1 MGCAAAESSVPV
13 AGLLRFADLY
23 DSSSPH
29 RKRWPAAVRALAHR
43 NFQIYFVGQGVS
55 TLGKWVQQVALA
67 WLAYHLTGSAVLLGL
82 ITFLSLAPQ
91 LLVGP
96 LAGAWIDRHDKRR
109 LLIIVQMV
117 LIGQSVAL
125 AVATWLGLIDGPLI
139 AAMALLLGLLNA
151 LETPLRQALIGSFVD
166 DPADL
171 PNALVLNAMLINA
184 ARFVG
189 PPLAGG
195 LIALA
200 GEAACFALT
209 AVAFLALL
217 GGLLK
222 VRGTAA
228 PRASGST
235 AQVFREG
242 LVYLWQTRSVRQL
255 LVNVIMV
262 NLLASCYAALLPIL
276 ARAVFAD
283 DARVLGWLWGA
294 AGAGAFVAT
303 LVLAFGGALS
313 RLRQFTD
320 AGALLCAFALLG
332 LCMAGAL
339 PLALFALGVL
349 GFGITLSNVSTNMQL
364 QSGAPSHLRGRVIA
378 FYIAMRFGFEALG
391 GMAAG
396 LVAARWG
403 APATLGVAGGV
414 LVVGLL
420 GQYST
425 RRGG

>member
-1 MGCAAAESSVPV
+1 MS
-13 AGLLRFADLY
+13 DLT
-23 DSSSPH
+23 PPP
-29 RKRWPAAVRALAHR
+29 RTRWPSAVRALGHR
-43 NFQIYFVGQGVS
+43 NFQVYFAGQGVS
-55 TLGKWVQQVALA
+55 TLGKWVQQVALS

-91 LLVGP
+91 LVIGP

-109 LLIIVQMV
+109 LLIVVQSILVVQSAV
-117 LIGQSVAL
+117 LGL
-125 AVATWLGLIDGPLI
+125 ATWAHWVDGPFI

-151 LETPLRQALIGSFVD
+151 VETPLRQALIASFVD

-195 LIALA
+195 LIAVA

-209 AVAFLALL
+209 AVAFTALL
-217 GGLLK
+217 VGLLK
-222 VRGTAA
+222 VQAKA
-228 PRASGST
+228 SPRATGST

-242 LVYLWQTRSVRQL
+242 LAYLWREQGVRQL
-255 LVNVIMV
+255 LFNVIMV

-276 ARAVFAD
+276 AKSVYAG

-303 LVLAFGGALS
+303 LVLAVGGALP
-313 RLRQFTD
+313 RLRQFIEMG
-320 AGALLCAFALLG
+320 AGLCALALLG
-332 LCMAGAL
+332 LCWAGQL
-339 PLALFALGVL
+339 QLALLALVVL

-364 QSGAPSHLRGRVIA
+364 QSQAPGHLRGRVIA

-396 LVAARWG
+396 LLAARVG
-403 APATLGVAGGV
+403 APATLGAAGAV
-414 LVVGLL
+414 LLL
-420 GQYST
+420 GVAST
-425 RRGG
+425 CAWRYRRAA

>member
-1 MGCAAAESSVPV
+1 MTDSPSS
-13 AGLLRFADLY
+13 
-23 DSSSPH
+23 H
-29 RKRWPAAVRALAHR
+29 RKQWPSAIRALAHR
-43 NFQIYFVGQGVS
+43 NFQIYFTGQGVS

-91 LLVGP
+91 LLIGP

-109 LLIIVQMV
+109 LLIIVQVMLTLQSSV
-117 LIGQSVAL
+117 LAL
-125 AVATWLGLIDGPLI
+125 STWLGWVDGSVI
-139 AAMALLLGLLNA
+139 AGMALLLGLLNA

-171 PNALVLNAMLINA
+171 PNALVLNAMLING

-189 PPLAGG
+189 PPLAGA

-217 GGLLK
+217 FGLLK
-222 VRGTAA
+222 VRGSAS
-228 PRASGST
+228 PKASGST

-242 LVYLWQTRSVRQL
+242 LAYMWQTRNVRQL
-255 LVNVIMV
+255 LVNVVMV

-276 ARAVFAD
+276 AKAVFAG

-303 LVLAFGGALS
+303 LVLAVGGALP

-320 AGALLCAFALLG
+320 AGALLCAVALVGLWLAGMLPVALL
-332 LCMAGAL
+332 A
-339 PLALFALGVL
+339 LALL

-391 GMAAG
+391 GMIAG

-403 APATLGVAGGV
+403 APATLGIAGGV
-414 LVVGLL
+414 LLLGLL
-420 GQYST
+420 GQYGF
-425 RRGG
+425 RRRT

>member
-1 MGCAAAESSVPV
+1 MS
-13 AGLLRFADLY
+13 DLT
-23 DSSSPH
+23 PPP
-29 RKRWPAAVRALAHR
+29 RTRWPSAVRALGHR
-43 NFQIYFVGQGVS
+43 NFQVYFAGQGVS
-55 TLGKWVQQVALA
+55 TLGKWVQQVALS

-91 LLVGP
+91 LVIGP

-109 LLIIVQMV
+109 LLIVVQSILVVQSAV
-117 LIGQSVAL
+117 LGL
-125 AVATWLGLIDGPLI
+125 ATWAHWVDGPFI

-151 LETPLRQALIGSFVD
+151 VETPLRQALIASFVD

-195 LIALA
+195 LIAVA

-209 AVAFLALL
+209 AFAFTALL
-217 GGLLK
+217 VGLLK
-222 VRGTAA
+222 VQAKA
-228 PRASGST
+228 SPRATGST

-242 LVYLWQTRSVRQL
+242 LAYLWREQGVRQL
-255 LVNVIMV
+255 LFNVIMV

-276 ARAVFAD
+276 AKSVYAG

-303 LVLAFGGALS
+303 LVLAVGGALP
-313 RLRQFTD
+313 RLRQFIEMG
-320 AGALLCAFALLG
+320 AGLCALALLG
-332 LCMAGAL
+332 LCWAGQL
-339 PLALFALGVL
+339 QLALFALVVL

-364 QSGAPSHLRGRVIA
+364 QSQAPGHLRGRVIA

-396 LVAARWG
+396 LLAARVG
-403 APATLGVAGGV
+403 APATLGAAGAVLLLGVAG
-414 LVVGLL
+414 
-420 GQYST
+420 T
-425 RRGG
+425 CAWRNRRAA

>member
-1 MGCAAAESSVPV
+1 MTDSPSS
-13 AGLLRFADLY
+13 
-23 DSSSPH
+23 H
-29 RKRWPAAVRALAHR
+29 RNQWPSAIRALAHR
-43 NFQIYFVGQGVS
+43 NFQIYFAGQGVS

-91 LLVGP
+91 LLIGP

-109 LLIIVQMV
+109 LLIIVQVMLTLQSSV
-117 LIGQSVAL
+117 LAL
-125 AVATWLGLIDGPLI
+125 STWLGWVDGLVI
-139 AAMALLLGLLNA
+139 AGMALLLGLLNA

-171 PNALVLNAMLINA
+171 PNALVLNAMLING

-189 PPLAGG
+189 PPLAGA

-217 GGLLK
+217 FGLLK
-222 VRGTAA
+222 VRGSAS
-228 PRASGST
+228 PKASGST

-242 LVYLWQTRSVRQL
+242 LAYMWQTRHVRQL

-276 ARAVFAD
+276 AKAVFAG

-303 LVLAFGGALS
+303 LVLAVGGALP

-320 AGALLCAFALLG
+320 AGALLCAVALVGLWLAGMLPVALL
-332 LCMAGAL
+332 A
-339 PLALFALGVL
+339 LALL

-391 GMAAG
+391 GMIAG

-403 APATLGVAGGV
+403 APATLGIAGGV
-414 LVVGLL
+414 LLLGLL
-420 GQYST
+420 GQYGF
-425 RRGG
+425 RRRT

>member
-1 MGCAAAESSVPV
+1 MS
-13 AGLLRFADLY
+13 DLT
-23 DSSSPH
+23 PPP
-29 RKRWPAAVRALAHR
+29 RIRWPSAVRALGHR
-43 NFQIYFVGQGVS
+43 NFQVYFAGQGVS
-55 TLGKWVQQVALA
+55 TLGKWVQQVALS

-91 LLVGP
+91 LVIGP

-109 LLIIVQMV
+109 LLIVVQSILVVQSAV
-117 LIGQSVAL
+117 LGL
-125 AVATWLGLIDGPLI
+125 ATWAHWVDGPFI

-151 LETPLRQALIGSFVD
+151 VETPLRQALIASFVD

-195 LIALA
+195 LIAVA

-209 AVAFLALL
+209 AVAFTALL
-217 GGLLK
+217 VGLLK
-222 VRGTAA
+222 VQAKA
-228 PRASGST
+228 SPRATGST

-242 LVYLWQTRSVRQL
+242 LAYLWREQGVRQL
-255 LVNVIMV
+255 LFNVIMV

-276 ARAVFAD
+276 AKSVYAG

-303 LVLAFGGALS
+303 LVLAVGGALP
-313 RLRQFTD
+313 RLRQFIEMG
-320 AGALLCAFALLG
+320 AGLCALALLG
-332 LCMAGAL
+332 LCWAGQL
-339 PLALFALGVL
+339 QLALLALVVL

-364 QSGAPSHLRGRVIA
+364 QSQAPGHLRGRVIA

-396 LVAARWG
+396 LLAARVG
-403 APATLGVAGGV
+403 APATLGAAGAV
-414 LVVGLL
+414 LLL
-420 GQYST
+420 GVAST
-425 RRGG
+425 CAWRYRRAA

>member
-1 MGCAAAESSVPV
+1 MS
-13 AGLLRFADLY
+13 DLT
-23 DSSSPH
+23 PH
-29 RKRWPAAVRALAHR
+29 PRTRWPSAVRALGHR
-43 NFQIYFVGQGVS
+43 NFQVYFAGQGVS
-55 TLGKWVQQVALA
+55 TLGKWVQQVALS

-91 LLVGP
+91 LVIGP

-109 LLIIVQMV
+109 LLIVVQSILVVQSAV
-117 LIGQSVAL
+117 LGL
-125 AVATWLGLIDGPLI
+125 ATWAHWVDGPFI

-151 LETPLRQALIGSFVD
+151 VETPLRQALIASFVD

-195 LIALA
+195 LIAVA

-209 AVAFLALL
+209 AFAFTALL
-217 GGLLK
+217 VGLLK
-222 VRGTAA
+222 VQAKA
-228 PRASGST
+228 SPRATGST

-242 LVYLWQTRSVRQL
+242 LAYLWREQGVRQL
-255 LVNVIMV
+255 LFNVIMV

-276 ARAVFAD
+276 AKSVYAG

-303 LVLAFGGALS
+303 LVLAVGGALP
-313 RLRQFTD
+313 RLRQFIEMG
-320 AGALLCAFALLG
+320 AGLCALALLG
-332 LCMAGAL
+332 LCWAGQL
-339 PLALFALGVL
+339 QLALFALVVL

-364 QSGAPSHLRGRVIA
+364 QSQAPGHLRGRVIA

-396 LVAARWG
+396 LLAARVG
-403 APATLGVAGGV
+403 APATLGAAGAVLLLGVAG
-414 LVVGLL
+414 
-420 GQYST
+420 T
-425 RRGG
+425 CAWRNRRAA

>member
-1 MGCAAAESSVPV
+1 LG
-13 AGLLRFADLY
+13 
-23 DSSSPH
+23 
-29 RKRWPAAVRALAHR
+29 HR
-43 NFQIYFVGQGVS
+43 NFQVYFAGQGVS
-55 TLGKWVQQVALA
+55 TLGKWVQQVALS

-91 LLVGP
+91 LVIGP

-109 LLIIVQMV
+109 LLIVVQSILVVQSAV
-117 LIGQSVAL
+117 LGL
-125 AVATWLGLIDGPLI
+125 ATWAHWVDGPFI

-151 LETPLRQALIGSFVD
+151 VETPLRQALIASFVD

-195 LIALA
+195 LIAVA

-209 AVAFLALL
+209 AVAFTALL
-217 GGLLK
+217 VGLLK
-222 VRGTAA
+222 VQAKA
-228 PRASGST
+228 SPRATGST

-242 LVYLWQTRSVRQL
+242 LAYLWREQGVRQL
-255 LVNVIMV
+255 LFNVIMV

-276 ARAVFAD
+276 AKSVYAG

-294 AGAGAFVAT
+294 AGAGALVAT
-303 LVLAFGGALS
+303 LVLAVGGALP
-313 RLRQFTD
+313 RLRQFIEMG
-320 AGALLCAFALLG
+320 AGLCALALLG
-332 LCMAGAL
+332 LCWAGQL
-339 PLALFALGVL
+339 QLALLALVML

-364 QSGAPSHLRGRVIA
+364 QSQAPGHLRGRVIA

-396 LVAARWG
+396 LLAARVG
-403 APATLGVAGGV
+403 APATLGAAGAVLLLGVAG
-414 LVVGLL
+414 
-420 GQYST
+420 T
-425 RRGG
+425 CAWRNRRAA

>member
-1 MGCAAAESSVPV
+1 LS
-13 AGLLRFADLY
+13 
-23 DSSSPH
+23 DSSSSH
-29 RKRWPAAVRALAHR
+29 RNPWPSAIRALAYR
-43 NFQIYFVGQGVS
+43 NFQIYFAGQGIS

-96 LAGAWIDRHDKRR
+96 LAGAWTDRHDKRR
-109 LLIIVQMV
+109 LLIIVQSILV
-117 LIGQSVAL
+117 LQSLVL
-125 AVATWLGLIDGPLI
+125 AGATWLGWVDGLFI
-139 AAMALLLGLLNA
+139 ALMALLLGLLNA

-189 PPLAGG
+189 PPLAGAM
-195 LIALA
+195 IAWA
-200 GEAACFALT
+200 GEAACFLLT

-222 VRGTAA
+222 VRGA
-228 PRASGST
+228 PSPKATGST

-242 LVYLWQTRSVRQL
+242 LEYMWRTRSVREL
-255 LVNVIMV
+255 LISVVMI
-262 NLLASCYAALLPIL
+262 NLLASCYAALLPVL
-276 ARAVFAD
+276 AKAVFAG

-294 AGAGAFVAT
+294 AGAGAFLAT
-303 LVLAFGGALS
+303 LILAVGGALP
-313 RLRQFTD
+313 RLRQFTT
-320 AGALLCAFALLG
+320 AGALLCAVALGG
-332 LCMAGAL
+332 LWQAGELVLALGAL
-339 PLALFALGVL
+339 AVL

-364 QSGAPSHLRGRVIA
+364 QSAAPGHLRGRVIA

-391 GMAAG
+391 GLFAGMLAAH
-396 LVAARWG
+396 WG
-403 APATLGVAGGV
+403 APATLGAAGGV
-414 LVVGLL
+414 LLVGLL
-420 GQYST
+420 LA
-425 RRGG
+425 RRMRA

>member
-1 MGCAAAESSVPV
+1 LS
-13 AGLLRFADLY
+13 DLT
-23 DSSSPH
+23 PPP
-29 RKRWPAAVRALAHR
+29 RTRWPSAVRALGHHH
-43 NFQIYFVGQGVS
+43 FQVYFAGQGVS
-55 TLGKWVQQVALA
+55 TLGKWVQQVALS

-91 LLVGP
+91 LIVGP
-96 LAGAWIDRHDKRR
+96 FAGAWIDRHDKRR
-109 LLIIVQMV
+109 LLIVVQSMLV
-117 LIGQSVAL
+117 AQSAAL
-125 AVATWLGLIDGPLI
+125 ALVTWAGWVDGPFI

-151 LETPLRQALIGSFVD
+151 VETPLRQALIGSFVE

-195 LIALA
+195 LIAVA

-209 AVAFLALL
+209 AVAFTALL
-217 GGLLK
+217 AGLLK
-222 VRGTAA
+222 VQATAS
-228 PRASGST
+228 PRATGST

-242 LVYLWQTRSVRQL
+242 LAYLWREQGVRQL
-255 LVNVIMV
+255 LFNVIMV

-276 ARAVFAD
+276 AKRVYAG

-303 LVLAFGGALS
+303 LVLAVGGALP
-313 RLRQFTD
+313 RLRQFIEVG
-320 AGALLCAFALLG
+320 AGLCALALLG
-332 LCMAGAL
+332 VCWAGQWQ
-339 PLALFALGVL
+339 LALLALLVL

-364 QSGAPSHLRGRVIA
+364 QSQAPGHLRGRVIA

-396 LVAARWG
+396 LLAARVG
-403 APATLGVAGGV
+403 APATLGAAGAVLLLGVAG
-414 LVVGLL
+414 
-420 GQYST
+420 T
-425 RRGG
+425 CAWRNRRAA

>member
-1 MGCAAAESSVPV
+1 M
-13 AGLLRFADLY
+13 Y

-91 LLVGP
+91 LLIGP

-242 LVYLWQTRSVRQL
+242 LAYLWQTRSVRQL

-276 ARAVFAD
+276 ARAVFAG

-403 APATLGVAGGV
+403 APATLGGAGGV

>member
-1 MGCAAAESSVPV
+1 MTDSPSS
-13 AGLLRFADLY
+13 
-23 DSSSPH
+23 H
-29 RKRWPAAVRALAHR
+29 RSQWPSAVRALAHR
-43 NFQIYFVGQGVS
+43 NFQIYFAGQGVS

-91 LLVGP
+91 LLIGP

-109 LLIIVQMV
+109 LLIIVQV
-117 LIGQSVAL
+117 ILTLQSSAL
-125 AVATWLGLIDGPLI
+125 ALSTWLGWVDGPVI
-139 AAMALLLGLLNA
+139 AGMALLLGLLNA

-171 PNALVLNAMLINA
+171 PNALVLNAMLING

-189 PPLAGG
+189 PPLAGA

-200 GEAACFALT
+200 GEATCFALT
-209 AVAFLALL
+209 ALAFLALL
-217 GGLLK
+217 FGLLK
-222 VRGTAA
+222 VRGSAS
-228 PRASGST
+228 PKASGST

-242 LVYLWQTRSVRQL
+242 LAYMWQTRNVRQL

-276 ARAVFAD
+276 AKAVYAG
-283 DARVLGWLWGA
+283 DAQVLGWLWGA
-294 AGAGAFVAT
+294 AGAGAFAAT
-303 LVLAFGGALS
+303 LVLAFGGALP

-320 AGALLCAFALLG
+320 AGALLCAVALVG
-332 LCMAGAL
+332 LWLAGML
-339 PLALFALGVL
+339 PLALLALALL

-364 QSGAPSHLRGRVIA
+364 QSGAPGHLRGRVIA

-391 GMAAG
+391 GMIAG

-403 APATLGVAGGV
+403 APATLGIAGGV
-414 LVVGLL
+414 LVMGLL
-420 GQYST
+420 GQYGM
-425 RRGG
+425 RRRS

>member
-1 MGCAAAESSVPV
+1 MSDPTPPP
-13 AGLLRFADLY
+13 RT
-23 DSSSPH
+23 
-29 RKRWPAAVRALAHR
+29 RWPSAVRALGHR
-43 NFQIYFVGQGVS
+43 NFQVYFAGQGVS
-55 TLGKWVQQVALA
+55 TLGKWVQQVALS

-91 LLVGP
+91 LVIGP

-109 LLIIVQMV
+109 LLIVVQSILVVQSAV
-117 LIGQSVAL
+117 LGL
-125 AVATWLGLIDGPLI
+125 ATWAHWVDGPFI

-151 LETPLRQALIGSFVD
+151 VETPLRQALIASFVD

-195 LIALA
+195 LIAVA

-209 AVAFLALL
+209 AVAFTALL
-217 GGLLK
+217 VGLLK
-222 VRGTAA
+222 VQAKA
-228 PRASGST
+228 SPRATGST

-242 LVYLWQTRSVRQL
+242 LAYLWREQGVRQL
-255 LVNVIMV
+255 LFNVIMV

-276 ARAVFAD
+276 AKSVYAG

-303 LVLAFGGALS
+303 LVLAVGGALP
-313 RLRQFTD
+313 RLRQFIEMG
-320 AGALLCAFALLG
+320 AGLCALALLG
-332 LCMAGAL
+332 LCWAGQL
-339 PLALFALGVL
+339 QLALFALVVL

-364 QSGAPSHLRGRVIA
+364 QSQAPGHLRGRVIA

-396 LVAARWG
+396 LLAARVG
-403 APATLGVAGGV
+403 APATLGAAGAVLLLGVAG
-414 LVVGLL
+414 
-420 GQYST
+420 T
-425 RRGG
+425 CAWRNRRAA

>member
-1 MGCAAAESSVPV
+1 MTDSPSS
-13 AGLLRFADLY
+13 
-23 DSSSPH
+23 H
-29 RKRWPAAVRALAHR
+29 RKQWPSAIRALAHR
-43 NFQIYFVGQGVS
+43 NFQIYFTGQGVS

-91 LLVGP
+91 LLIGP

-109 LLIIVQMV
+109 LLIIVQVMLTLQSSV
-117 LIGQSVAL
+117 LAL
-125 AVATWLGLIDGPLI
+125 STWLGWVDGPVI
-139 AAMALLLGLLNA
+139 AGMALLLGLLNA

-171 PNALVLNAMLINA
+171 PNALVLNAMLING

-189 PPLAGG
+189 PPLAGA

-217 GGLLK
+217 FGLLK
-222 VRGTAA
+222 VRGSAS
-228 PRASGST
+228 PKASGST

-242 LVYLWQTRSVRQL
+242 LAYMWQTRNVRQL
-255 LVNVIMV
+255 LVNVVMV

-276 ARAVFAD
+276 AKAVFAG

-303 LVLAFGGALS
+303 LVLAVGGALP

-320 AGALLCAFALLG
+320 AGALLCAVALVGLWLAGMLPVALL
-332 LCMAGAL
+332 A
-339 PLALFALGVL
+339 LALL

-391 GMAAG
+391 GMIAG
-396 LVAARWG
+396 LVAARSG
-403 APATLGVAGGV
+403 APATLGIAGGV
-414 LVVGLL
+414 LLLGLL
-420 GQYST
+420 GQYGF
-425 RRGG
+425 RRRT

>member
-1 MGCAAAESSVPV
+1 MS
-13 AGLLRFADLY
+13 DLT
-23 DSSSPH
+23 PPP
-29 RKRWPAAVRALAHR
+29 RTRWPSAVRALGHR
-43 NFQIYFVGQGVS
+43 NFQVYFAGQGVS
-55 TLGKWVQQVALA
+55 TLGKWVQQVALS

-91 LLVGP
+91 LVIGP

-109 LLIIVQMV
+109 LLIVVQSILVVQSAV
-117 LIGQSVAL
+117 LGL
-125 AVATWLGLIDGPLI
+125 ATWAHWVDGPFI

-151 LETPLRQALIGSFVD
+151 VETPLRQALIASFVD

-195 LIALA
+195 LIAVA
-200 GEAACFALT
+200 GEAACFVLT
-209 AVAFLALL
+209 AVAFTALL
-217 GGLLK
+217 VGLLK
-222 VRGTAA
+222 VQAKA
-228 PRASGST
+228 SPRATGST

-242 LVYLWQTRSVRQL
+242 LAYLWREQGVRQL
-255 LVNVIMV
+255 LFNVIMV

-276 ARAVFAD
+276 AKSVYAG

-303 LVLAFGGALS
+303 LVLAVGGALP
-313 RLRQFTD
+313 RLRQFIEMG
-320 AGALLCAFALLG
+320 AGLCALALLG
-332 LCMAGAL
+332 LCWAGQL
-339 PLALFALGVL
+339 QLALLALVML

-364 QSGAPSHLRGRVIA
+364 QSQAPGHLRGRVIA

-396 LVAARWG
+396 LLAARVG
-403 APATLGVAGGV
+403 APATLGAAGAV
-414 LVVGLL
+414 LLL
-420 GQYST
+420 GVAST
-425 RRGG
+425 CAWRYRRAA

>member
-1 MGCAAAESSVPV
+1 MS
-13 AGLLRFADLY
+13 DLT
-23 DSSSPH
+23 PPP
-29 RKRWPAAVRALAHR
+29 RTRWPSAVRALGHR
-43 NFQIYFVGQGVS
+43 NFQVYFAGQGVS
-55 TLGKWVQQVALA
+55 TLGKWVQQVALS

-82 ITFLSLAPQ
+82 ITFISLAPQ
-91 LLVGP
+91 LVIGP

-109 LLIIVQMV
+109 LLIVVQSILVVQSTV
-117 LIGQSVAL
+117 LGL
-125 AVATWLGLIDGPLI
+125 ATWAHWVDGPFI

-151 LETPLRQALIGSFVD
+151 VETPLRQALIASFVD

-195 LIALA
+195 LIAVA

-209 AVAFLALL
+209 AVAFTALL
-217 GGLLK
+217 VGLLK
-222 VRGTAA
+222 VQAKA
-228 PRASGST
+228 SPRATGST

-242 LVYLWQTRSVRQL
+242 LAYLWREQGVRQL
-255 LVNVIMV
+255 LFNVIMV

-276 ARAVFAD
+276 AKSVYAG

-303 LVLAFGGALS
+303 LVLAVGGALP
-313 RLRQFTD
+313 RLRQFIEMG
-320 AGALLCAFALLG
+320 AGLCALALLG
-332 LCMAGAL
+332 LCWAGQL
-339 PLALFALGVL
+339 QLALFALVVL

-364 QSGAPSHLRGRVIA
+364 QSQAPGHLRGRVIA

-396 LVAARWG
+396 LLAARVG
-403 APATLGVAGGV
+403 APATLGAAGAVLLLGVAG
-414 LVVGLL
+414 
-420 GQYST
+420 T
-425 RRGG
+425 CAWRNRRAA

>member
-1 MGCAAAESSVPV
+1 MS
-13 AGLLRFADLY
+13 DLT
-23 DSSSPH
+23 PPP
-29 RKRWPAAVRALAHR
+29 RTRWPSAVRALGHR
-43 NFQIYFVGQGVS
+43 NFQVYFAGQGVS
-55 TLGKWVQQVALA
+55 TLGKWVQQVALS

-91 LLVGP
+91 LVIGP

-109 LLIIVQMV
+109 LLVVVQSILVVQSAV
-117 LIGQSVAL
+117 LGL
-125 AVATWLGLIDGPLI
+125 ATWAHWVDGPFI

-151 LETPLRQALIGSFVD
+151 VETPLRQALIASFVD

-195 LIALA
+195 LIAVA

-209 AVAFLALL
+209 AFAFTALL
-217 GGLLK
+217 VGLLK
-222 VRGTAA
+222 VQAKA
-228 PRASGST
+228 SPRATGST

-242 LVYLWQTRSVRQL
+242 LAYLWREQGVRQL
-255 LVNVIMV
+255 LFNVIMV

-276 ARAVFAD
+276 AKSVYAG

-303 LVLAFGGALS
+303 LVLAVGGALP
-313 RLRQFTD
+313 RLRQFIEMG
-320 AGALLCAFALLG
+320 AGLCALALLG
-332 LCMAGAL
+332 LCWAGQL
-339 PLALFALGVL
+339 QLALLALVVL

-364 QSGAPSHLRGRVIA
+364 QSQAPGHLRGRVIA

-396 LVAARWG
+396 LLAARVG
-403 APATLGVAGGV
+403 APATLGAAGAV
-414 LVVGLL
+414 LLL
-420 GQYST
+420 GVAST
-425 RRGG
+425 CAWRYRRAA

>member
-1 MGCAAAESSVPV
+1 MS
-13 AGLLRFADLY
+13 
-23 DSSSPH
+23 DSSSPQ
-29 RKRWPAAVRALAHR
+29 RKPWPTAIRALGHR
-43 NFQIYFVGQGVS
+43 NFQIYFAGQGIS

-91 LLVGP
+91 LLIGP

-109 LLIIVQMV
+109 MLIIVQLLLILQSLV
-117 LIGQSVAL
+117 LAGC
-125 AVATWLGLIDGPLI
+125 TWLGWVDGMFI

-189 PPLAGG
+189 PPLAGA
-195 LIALA
+195 LIAVA
-200 GEAACFALT
+200 GEATCFALT

-222 VRGTAA
+222 VRGTAS
-228 PRASGST
+228 PRAAGST

-242 LVYLWQTRSVRQL
+242 LVYLWHTRSVRQL

-276 ARAVFAD
+276 AKAVFAG

-303 LVLAFGGALS
+303 LVLAVGGALP

-320 AGALLCAFALLG
+320 AGAGLCAVALLG
-332 LCMAGAL
+332 LWLAGTL
-339 PLALFALGVL
+339 SLALAALAVL

-396 LVAARWG
+396 LIAARWG
-403 APATLGVAGGV
+403 APATLGVAGGILLMG
-414 LVVGLL
+414 LV
-420 GQYST
+420 GQYDM
-425 RRGG
+425 RRRS

>member
-1 MGCAAAESSVPV
+1 MS
-13 AGLLRFADLY
+13 DLT
-23 DSSSPH
+23 PPP
-29 RKRWPAAVRALAHR
+29 RTRWPSAVRALGHR
-43 NFQIYFVGQGVS
+43 NFQVYFAGQGVS
-55 TLGKWVQQVALA
+55 TLGKWVQQVALS

-91 LLVGP
+91 LVIGP

-109 LLIIVQMV
+109 LLIVVQSILVVQSAV
-117 LIGQSVAL
+117 LGL
-125 AVATWLGLIDGPLI
+125 ATWAHWVDGPFI

-151 LETPLRQALIGSFVD
+151 VETPLRQALIASFVD

-195 LIALA
+195 LIAVA

-209 AVAFLALL
+209 AFAFTALL
-217 GGLLK
+217 VGLLK
-222 VRGTAA
+222 VQAKA
-228 PRASGST
+228 SPRATGST

-242 LVYLWQTRSVRQL
+242 LAYLWREQGVRQL
-255 LVNVIMV
+255 LFNVIMV

-276 ARAVFAD
+276 AKSVYAG

-303 LVLAFGGALS
+303 LVLAVGGALP
-313 RLRQFTD
+313 RLRQFIEMG
-320 AGALLCAFALLG
+320 AGLCALALLG
-332 LCMAGAL
+332 LCWAGQL
-339 PLALFALGVL
+339 QLALLALVVL

-364 QSGAPSHLRGRVIA
+364 QSQAPGHLRGRVIA

-396 LVAARWG
+396 LLAARVG
-403 APATLGVAGGV
+403 APATLGAAGAV
-414 LVVGLL
+414 LLL
-420 GQYST
+420 GVAST
-425 RRGG
+425 CAWRYRRAA

>member
-1 MGCAAAESSVPV
+1 M
-13 AGLLRFADLY
+13 Y

-91 LLVGP
+91 LLIGP

-242 LVYLWQTRSVRQL
+242 LAYLWQTRSVRQL

-276 ARAVFAD
+276 ARAVFAG

-332 LCMAGAL
+332 LCMAGSL

>member
-1 MGCAAAESSVPV
+1 MS
-13 AGLLRFADLY
+13 
-23 DSSSPH
+23 DSSSQ
-29 RKRWPAAVRALAHR
+29 RNRWPLAVRALSHR
-43 NFQIYFVGQGVS
+43 NFQIYFAGQGVS

-91 LLVGP
+91 LLIGP
-96 LAGAWIDRHDKRR
+96 VAGAWIDRHDKRL
-109 LLIIVQMV
+109 LLIIVQLV
-117 LIGQSVAL
+117 LIVQSAVL
-125 AVATWLGLIDGPLI
+125 AGATWLQWVDGRFI

-166 DPADL
+166 NPADL

-189 PPLAGG
+189 PPLAGA

-209 AVAFLALL
+209 AVAFVALL

-222 VRGTAA
+222 VRGSAS

-242 LVYLWQTRSVRQL
+242 LAYMWQTRSVRQL

-276 ARAVFAD
+276 AKAVFSG
-283 DARVLGWLWGA
+283 DAQVLGWLWGA

-303 LVLAFGGALS
+303 LALAVGGALP

-320 AGALLCAFALLG
+320 AGALLCAVALTG
-332 LCMAGAL
+332 LWLAQAM
-339 PLALFALGVL
+339 PLALLALAVL

-364 QSGAPSHLRGRVIA
+364 QSGAPGHLRGRVIA
-378 FYIAMRFGFEALG
+378 FYIAMRFGFEAMG

-396 LVAARWG
+396 LLAARWG
-403 APATLGVAGGV
+403 APATLGIAGAV
-414 LVVGLL
+414 LLLGLL
-420 GQYST
+420 GQYAM
-425 RRGG
+425 RRRCR